1 MQAALCYNTQQSLGG
16 RVVRRNNSRIR
27 DRLRCLFLI
36 RLFSWIRRNAKW
48 IFSTERSGL
57 CTANTWRRP
66 LAAPQSRPCTPSW
79 TWLWWASTMGQG
91 TAALAVL
98 AVPAWGGLLVFQGP
112 VLTFFG
118 ADASMLALAERYMEP
133 IRYVF
138 PLFLFNQML
147 SAFLR
152 NDKNPGLATLG
163 VLSGGLFNGFGDY
176 FFVFT
181 FRCVLDDPQHDVPQP
196 LYGRPSPAHLAGRK
210 RPLY

>member
-1 MQAALCYNTQQSLGG
+1 MQAALCYNTRQSLGG
-16 RVVRRNNSRIR
+16 RVARRNNSRIR
-27 DRLRCLFLI
+27 DRLRCLLLI

-57 CTANTWRRP
+57 CTANTWR
-66 LAAPQSRPCTPSW
+66 QSS
-79 TWLWWASTMGQG
+79 
-91 TAALAVL
+91 ALAVL
-98 AVPAWGGLLVFQGP
+98 AVLAWGGLLVFQGP

-163 VLSGGLFNGFGDY
+163 VLSGGCSTCSEITSSYSPATWGSTVRGL
-176 FFVFT
+176 
-181 FRCVLDDPQHDVPQP
+181 P
-196 LYGRPSPAHLAGRK
+196 RPSAPAF
-210 RPLY
+210 PFW